1 MPVRHGPGAT
11 KHRSSAWRSGAE
23 TEAPALA
30 ESATR
35 LKQAQPDAGEAE
47 LEQDIQ
53 ASLSAALDDLDNL
66 ELFLSEPAPPKRS
79 RALKVKVPRGMPPL
93 PHGRVIPP
101 LPVSRLSLVPR
112 LVESV
117 RARRSV
123 APARQPV
130 ALAAQ
135 PTPVAQAAHQPSVV
149 AAQGRRRWPGVVLA
163 LALLALCLLGAGWWW
178 LRLR

>member
-1 MPVRHGPGAT
+1 MPIRHSQGAT

-35 LKQAQPDAGEAE
+35 LKQARPDARE
-47 LEQDIQ
+47 LELEEDIQ

-66 ELFLSEPAPPKRS
+66 ELFTGEPAPPKRS
-79 RALKVKVPRGMPPL
+79 RGVKPKVPRGMPPL

-123 APARQPV
+123 APARQPE
-130 ALAAQ
+130 
-135 PTPVAQAAHQPSVV
+135 PVIQAAPAPEIV
-149 AAQGRRRWPGVVLA
+149 AARTPRRWPGVVLA
-163 LALLALCLLGAGWWW
+163 LLVLCALGAGWWW